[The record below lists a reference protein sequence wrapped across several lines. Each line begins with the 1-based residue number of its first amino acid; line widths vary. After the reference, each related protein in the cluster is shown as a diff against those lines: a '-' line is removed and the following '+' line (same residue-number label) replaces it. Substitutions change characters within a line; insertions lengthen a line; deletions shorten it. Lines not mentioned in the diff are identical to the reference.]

1 LNTEFAIILDA
12 VSFQYRRSDSKAL
25 SNINLRIRPGSFVGV
40 IGPNGAGKST
50 LVSTFNRIVPK
61 MFAGK
66 LEGRISVFGQNIDE
80 CSVAEMVNNIGMV
93 FQDFETQLFST
104 SVRLEAAFV
113 MENLGMPREH
123 MEKQVA
129 HWLDALGLSEFADC
143 EPMELSGGRKQRLAL
158 ASVLAADPKILIL
171 DEPTTDLD
179 PVSARELSGVL
190 KKHSQAGETIICVTH
205 DLESLIDADEIYIMD
220 KGEIVDSGS
229 PSKILADAN
238 HLTQR
243 GLRPP
248 QLSEVF
254 SCLHMKEQY
263 FKPAKAFAFLTE
275 SGYRLTP
282 MPPASSATKVPGQP
296 LLHARDLSFG
306 YRRDIEVLHKI
317 NLSVAA
323 GEFVAILGQ
332 NGCGKTTLLRHLAGI
347 EKPWSGRAS
356 IGEEDAAQIP
366 PEQLATQVGMIFQ
379 NPDHQIFCPSCLEEV
394 AFGLRNIKT
403 PEEEIESIAMEALR
417 VVGLASSADAD
428 PFAMTKGDRKKLAVA
443 SVLACRPR
451 ILLLDEPTTGLDAA
465 EQQSMMEVI
474 QKLVQSHHAVI
485 FVTHCMDLAVKYA
498 DRFVVMANGRIILDG
513 DLSALVENEDIVK
526 EADLL
531 LPSATALGKL
541 FGGVVRSPEQLAG
554 RLKKG
559 L

>member
-1 LNTEFAIILDA
+1 LNTEFAIKLDA
-12 VSFQYRRSDSKAL
+12 VSFQYRRSDAKAL

-66 LEGRISVFGQNIDE
+66 LEGRISVFGQDIGE
-80 CSVAEMVNNIGMV
+80 CGVAEMVKNVGMV

-104 SVRLEAAFV
+104 SVRQEAAFV

-123 MEKQVA
+123 MEKQIT

-179 PVSARELSGVL
+179 PVSARQLSVVL

-205 DLESLIDADEIYIMD
+205 DLESLIDADEIFIMN
-220 KGEIVDSGS
+220 KGEIVDSGP

-238 HLTQR
+238 HLTQL

-248 QLSEVF
+248 QLSDVF
-254 SCLHMKEQY
+254 SYLQLKDQY
-263 FKPAKAFAFLTE
+263 FTPAKAFAFLTE

-282 MPPASSATKVPGQP
+282 MPPVSSATKVAGQ
-296 LLHARDLSFG
+296 LLLRARDLSFG

-356 IGEEDAAQIP
+356 IGKEDATQIP

-403 PEEEIESIAMEALR
+403 PEEEIEAIALEALR
-417 VVGLASSADAD
+417 VVGLKNSADAD

-474 QKLVQSHHAVI
+474 QKLVQTHHAVI

-498 DRFVVMANGRIILDG
+498 DRFVVMAKGRIILDG

-526 EADLL
+526 QADLL

-541 FGGVVRSPEQLAG
+541 FGDVVRSPEQLTG